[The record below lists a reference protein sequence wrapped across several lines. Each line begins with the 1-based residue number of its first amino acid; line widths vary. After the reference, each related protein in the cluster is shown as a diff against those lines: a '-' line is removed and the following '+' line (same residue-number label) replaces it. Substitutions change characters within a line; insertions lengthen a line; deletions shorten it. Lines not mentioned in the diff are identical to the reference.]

1 MSDLAARPVDIR
13 SLTMPVTLIG
23 SGLLVIFGGL
33 HYLDARFERVDAA
46 IQMMTNSQNAIRLD
60 VERIKL
66 LLDDRWSVTMQKMW
80 ELEMRRLNPTVQF
93 PDAYRIANHEAQVEL
108 K

>member
-1 MSDLAARPVDIR
+1 VTDPEPRSVDVR

-23 SGLLVIFGGL
+23 GALLVIFGGL
-33 HYLDARFERVDAA
+33 HYLDTRFERVDVAVQ
-46 IQMMTNSQNAIRLD
+46 IMTTSQNAIRLD

-66 LLDDRWSVTMQKMW
+66 LLDDRWTVTMQKMW
-80 ELEMRRLNPTVQF
+80 ELEVRRLNPMVTF
-93 PDAYRIANHEAQVEL
+93 PDAYSIANRQASGAV